1 MNEIYELGKNIK
13 KQLKKKN
20 AFHHTTMLGNI
31 ITSGS
36 NDNSALEYLM
46 KIVSGYELKVDLT
59 PLTKVV
65 ETNELHT
72 GLQMLLA
79 GMLSE

>member
-1 MNEIYELGKNIK
+1 MSYGYIPENRRAKDVRIDNYDK
-13 KQLKKKN
+13 KFPEGVTN
-20 AFHHTTMLGNI
+20 VEG
-31 ITSGS
+31 
-36 NDNSALEYLM
+36 ALEYLM
-46 KIVSGYELKVDLT
+46 KMISGYELKVDLT